1 MDKKNIIAAKDL
13 ETIYEAPLAFFKE
26 GLDEAVLQVL
36 NLKSRKKPDLSIWN
50 DVSSR
55 YRTSEGSVKIAVVGK
70 YTKLEDAYK
79 SLSEALIHGGLANKI
94 NVEVTWLE
102 SEDFERNAQ
111 TKRLNK
117 FDGILIPGGFGKR
130 GTEGKIKVIKYAR
143 KKQIPFLGICLGMQ
157 LLVIEYARNC
167 AGLKDANSE
176 EFEKKDISSE
186 DHLIYH
192 LSKWIKD
199 QKVEI
204 RSKVQN
210 KGGTMRLGA
219 YPAKINKGTMAFT
232 IYKNTLIS
240 ERHRHRFEVNTKFQ
254 KALEKNGLI
263 FSAFSKDGMLPE
275 IVELSDHPF
284 FLGVQFH
291 PELKS
296 KPFKPHPI
304 FSMFIKKALEQTRLV

>member
-1 MDKKNIIAAKDL
+1 
-13 ETIYEAPLAFFKE
+13 
-26 GLDEAVLQVL
+26 
-36 NLKSRKKPDLSIWN
+36 
-50 DVSSR
+50 
-55 YRTSEGSVKIAVVGK
+55 
-70 YTKLEDAYK
+70 
-79 SLSEALIHGGLANKI
+79 
-94 NVEVTWLE
+94 
-102 SEDFERNAQ
+102 
-111 TKRLNK
+111 
-117 FDGILIPGGFGKR
+117 
-130 GTEGKIKVIKYAR
+130 
-143 KKQIPFLGICLGMQ
+143 MQ

-167 AGLKDANSE
+167 AGFKDANSE
-176 EFEKKDISSE
+176 EFEREENSSE

-232 IYKNTLIS
+232 IYKKTLVS
-240 ERHRHRFEVNTKFQ
+240 ERHRHRFEVNTRFQ
-254 KALEKNGLI
+254 KTLEKNGLI

-296 KPFKPHPI
+296 KPFEPHPI